1 MMIYDGD
8 DDRCDDD
15 DWWWCWLWWPSD
27 TLPLVIDGLH
37 KVVWELDAYDDDNDD
52 DRDGDDEYDDDDNDD
67 EGDGD
72 DEYDGHQTQIQT
84 QILMIFVK
92 SSEIWLDI

>member
-1 MMIYDGD
+1 MMYEGD
-8 DDRCDDD
+8 DDRFDDD
-15 DWWWCWLWWPSD
+15 HWWWCQLWWPSD

-52 DRDGDDEYDDDDNDD
+52 EYDDDD
-67 EGDGD
+67 D